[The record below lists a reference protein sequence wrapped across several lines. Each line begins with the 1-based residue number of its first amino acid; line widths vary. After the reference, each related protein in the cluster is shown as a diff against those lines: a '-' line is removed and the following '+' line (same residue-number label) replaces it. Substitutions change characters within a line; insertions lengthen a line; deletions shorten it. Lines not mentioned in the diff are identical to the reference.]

1 MELAVE
7 TKIIRTPIGLEKL
20 YLEGGVV
27 LRAHDLPA
35 KQEREDLIAM
45 DQWGKFYP
53 RTRSVITLLARA
65 ASAQP
70 GG

>member
-1 MELAVE
+1 VE
-7 TKIIRTPIGLEKL
+7 TKIIRTPIGLGKL

-27 LRAHDLPA
+27 LREHDLPA
-35 KQEREDLIAM
+35 KQEREDLVAM

-53 RTRSVITLLARA
+53 QARSVIILRARA